1 MKKGQNRN
9 VHFWKMEIFYRK
21 GGQNFPCLTG
31 KLLFQKISEKN
42 CDGNFYI
49 CFCGKG
55 LGDFSVDNLGNGCQR
70 KNLQKYL
77 RSMNVNRV
85 TMYALRIVNGQSIY

>member
-1 MKKGQNRN
+1 MSIFGKWKYFTQKGSKFSMSDWEALVSKKTR
-9 VHFWKMEIFYRK
+9 
-21 GGQNFPCLTG
+21 
-31 KLLFQKISEKN
+31 KN

-77 RSMNVNRV
+77 RSMNANRV
-85 TMYALRIVNGQSIY
+85 TMYALRIVSGQSIY